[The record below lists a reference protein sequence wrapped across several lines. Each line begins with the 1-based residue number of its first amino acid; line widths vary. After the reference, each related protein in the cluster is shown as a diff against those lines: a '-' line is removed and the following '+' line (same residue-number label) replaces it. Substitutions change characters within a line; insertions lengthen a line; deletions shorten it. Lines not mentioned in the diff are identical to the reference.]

1 MSNPNSRLFMTRMSH
16 IEELKALDER
26 IGSRAI
32 NQEERA
38 QIDKINQA
46 VNAIDVEMRNNIRKE
61 EQTAASERHDSL
73 VGVGK
78 GETRADSVAAALGAA
93 VGVGTSGETR
103 SIEFSSAGFTSET
116 RDLLTSTSGASIMTE
131 FMNELMSVQTNGSP
145 IWEYARKVQTDH
157 TRTLEYPNIS
167 AFGSA
172 VWLAEAAALSEDDP
186 TLTTIQVGAYKV
198 GQIAQVS
205 YEAEHEVSQVLDVIA
220 RDLFTNI
227 TTAVDARLATG
238 TGSSQVQGITVG
250 FTGSSTIGGIDNP
263 TADELIQTFHALPSQ
278 YRRGNC
284 VWAMNDATVSAIRLL
299 KDTTNQYMWQSGLAM
314 GQPDT
319 LLGFPVITSSSIA
332 TAGSDAKIGVFY
344 NADQHLVR
352 SSTLRFERSADVGFA
367 NDLISYRAL
376 QSIDARVLNPA
387 AGVVL
392 TNENA

>member
-1 MSNPNSRLFMTRMSH
+1 MSNPNSRLFMTRLSH

-103 SIEFSSAGFTSET
+103 SIEFSSAGFIGET
-116 RDLLTSTSGASIMTE
+116 RDLLTSTSGASVMRE
-131 FMNELMSVQTNGSP
+131 FMDELMSVQTDGSQ

-186 TLTTIQVGAYKV
+186 TLSTISLNAYKV
-198 GQIAQVS
+198 GQITQVS

-263 TADELIQTFHALPSQ
+263 TGDEIIQAFHALPSQ

-344 NADQHLVR
+344 DADQYLVR

>member
-1 MSNPNSRLFMTRMSH
+1 MSH

-73 VGVGK
+73 VGAGN
-78 GETRADSVAAALGAA
+78 GGTRAGSVAAALGEA

-103 SIEFSSAGFTSET
+103 SIEFSSAGFTGET
-116 RDLLTSTSGASIMTE
+116 RDLLTSTSGASVMRE
-131 FMNELMSVQTNGSP
+131 FMDELMSVQTNGSP

-186 TLTTIQVGAYKV
+186 TLSTISLNAYKV
-198 GQIAQVS
+198 GQITQVS

-220 RDLFTNI
+220 RDLFSNI

-250 FTGSSTIGGIDNP
+250 FTGSSTIGGTDNP
-263 TADELIQTFHALPSQ
+263 TADELIQAFHALPSQ

-284 VWAMNDATVSAIRLL
+284 VWAMNDATVSSIRLL
-299 KDTTNQYMWQSGLAM
+299 KDTTNQYIWQSGLAM

-344 NADQHLVR
+344 NADQMLVR

>member
-61 EQTAASERHDSL
+61 EQSAASERHDSL

-78 GETRADSVAAALGAA
+78 GETRAGSVAAALGAA

-186 TLTTIQVGAYKV
+186 TLTAIQVGAYKV

>member
-1 MSNPNSRLFMTRMSH
+1 M
-16 IEELKALDER
+16 
-26 IGSRAI
+26 
-32 NQEERA
+32 
-38 QIDKINQA
+38 
-46 VNAIDVEMRNNIRKE
+46 
-61 EQTAASERHDSL
+61 
-73 VGVGK
+73 
-78 GETRADSVAAALGAA
+78 
-93 VGVGTSGETR
+93 
-103 SIEFSSAGFTSET
+103 
-116 RDLLTSTSGASIMTE
+116 
-131 FMNELMSVQTNGSP
+131 
-145 IWEYARKVQTDH
+145 QTDH

-186 TLTTIQVGAYKV
+186 TLSTISLNAYKV
-198 GQIAQVS
+198 GQITQVS

-263 TADELIQTFHALPSQ
+263 TGDEIIQAFHALPSQ

-344 NADQHLVR
+344 DADQHLVR